1 MLFCR
6 QQSARI
12 FQQRPADIETA
23 MSLSCTTFKTC
34 EHLEGPAEFLM
45 VNIGEIGVQSCHEK
59 TANRVHLNGLILLT
73 AVPDLLFCPG

>member
-12 FQQRPADIETA
+12 FQQRPANIETT

-34 EHLEGPAEFLM
+34 EHLEGPAQYL
-45 VNIGEIGVQSCHEK
+45 VIITGEVGVQFCHEK
-59 TANRVHLNGLILLT
+59 IANRIHLNGLILLT
-73 AVPDLLFCPG
+73 AVPDLLFCTG